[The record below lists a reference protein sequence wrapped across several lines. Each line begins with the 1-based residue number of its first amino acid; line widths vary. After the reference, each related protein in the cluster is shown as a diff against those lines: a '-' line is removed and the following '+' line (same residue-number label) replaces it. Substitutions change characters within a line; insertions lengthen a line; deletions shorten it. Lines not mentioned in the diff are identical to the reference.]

1 MRRSDV
7 SKYNGPALII
17 SNNKL
22 RVYLMKLIKV
32 TALLILAFTLS
43 ACGDS
48 PPSTSEAPAT
58 VAPPAEPA
66 NESEIVLTNGV
77 KTKRIE
83 GFGGVIAEKY
93 DDSQE
98 WWAPYETP
106 NEDAPNVIIF
116 LLDDV
121 GFAQVGSFGGLIE
134 TPTIDQLASNGLR
147 FNNFH
152 TTALCSP
159 SRASLMAGRNP
170 HSIGL
175 GSHALTAMGFP
186 GYNAIM
192 PESAKSVANYLE
204 ESGYINYALGKWDHT
219 PLYEV
224 SQVGPF
230 DRWPSGEGF
239 HHAYTF
245 MAADVHQ
252 FVPVMWNDHTPEP
265 YHKSVH
271 LDQDLADRAIE
282 WITGHKSIKPDL
294 PFMMLWA
301 SGSMHSPHHAPDSHI
316 DKYRGKFDMGWDKAR
331 EEIIARQKELGI
343 IPADTELTKRIDEI
357 PAWDSLPAE
366 ERELY
371 ARQMEVFAAQ
381 MEWVD
386 LQIGRVVAELER
398 IGELDNTLIFVTADN
413 GASGEGGLAGTFNET
428 YVLNGLPTPL
438 EANLGHLEDWGR
450 ENTYPHYHAGWAMAG
465 NTPFRY
471 FKQSEHRGGQQDHL
485 VVHWPNGI
493 KAKGEIRDQYHHISD
508 IAPTILEAAGVEV
521 PEVYHG
527 VKQQPMDGVSMIYA
541 FDAADAPNR
550 KQRQY
555 YEMFGNRAIWVDG
568 WKAVTLHANRMPW
581 DLAVTL
587 PFDQDEWELYNV
599 AEDFS
604 ESRNLADE
612 NPEKLAELVAIFDE
626 EAWKYNVYPL
636 YDDMIKRIGAQQ
648 DRLFGDQKEF
658 VYFAPGAVRIA
669 EKSSAP
675 VKNRAHTI
683 EATLERK
690 GGEQGVIV
698 AVGGMTGGYTMF
710 VKNNRLYYDYN
721 YLDGVHYI
729 LESPP
734 LTGGATNVKFSFTK
748 TREFGG
754 NGELYINGE
763 LVDEVEMPLMHVS
776 TYSLAETFDV
786 GRDTGT
792 QVSRMY
798 TDPFA
803 YNGELDR
810 VIFQVSND
818 NTVPP
823 RMLPPAAYR

>member
-1 MRRSDV
+1 M
-7 SKYNGPALII
+7 
-17 SNNKL
+17 NKL
-22 RVYLMKLIKV
+22 AIF
-32 TALLILAFTLS
+32 LAAAVMVGCTNE
-43 ACGDS
+43 
-48 PPSTSEAPAT
+48 STSDPETETAPAT
-58 VAPPAEPA
+58 PEFSVS
-66 NESEIVLTNGV
+66 ESGV
-77 KTKRIE
+77 KTKNVE
-83 GFGGVIAEKY
+83 GFGGVIAESY
-93 DDSQE
+93 SDSQE
-98 WWAPYETP
+98 WWAAEERP

-121 GFAQVGSFGGLIE
+121 GFAQVGSFGALID
-134 TPTIDQLASNGLR
+134 TPNIDALAENGLR
-147 FNNFH
+147 YNNFH

-159 SRASLMAGRNP
+159 SRATLMAGRNP

-192 PESAKSVANYLE
+192 PESAKSVANYLQE
-204 ESGYINYALGKWDHT
+204 EGYVNYALGKWDHT

-239 HHAYTF
+239 QHAYTF

-265 YHKSVH
+265 YRKSVH

-316 DKYRGKFDMGWDKAR
+316 DKYKGKFDMGWDVAR
-331 EEIIARQKELGI
+331 EQILEQQKALGI
-343 IPADTELTKRIDEI
+343 VPENTVLTERIDAI

-366 ERELY
+366 EQSLY

-386 LQIGRVVAELER
+386 MQIGRVVDELER

-428 YVLNGLPTPL
+428 YVLNGLQTPL
-438 EANLGHLEDWGR
+438 EANLRAQEDWGQ

-471 FKQSEHRGGQQDHL
+471 FKQSEHRGGQADHL

-493 KAKGEIRDQYHHISD
+493 EAKGEIRNQYHHISD
-508 IAPTILEAAGVEV
+508 IAPTIMEAAGIEV
-521 PEVYHG
+521 PHEIYG
-527 VKQQPMDGVSMIYA
+527 VEQQPMDGTSLMYS
-541 FDAADAPNR
+541 FDNADAPNQ
-550 KQRQY
+550 KKRQY

-581 DLAVTL
+581 DVNVVL
-587 PFDQDEWELYNV
+587 PFENDEWELYNV

-604 ESRNLADE
+604 ESTNLAAE
-612 NPEKLAELVAIFDE
+612 NPEKLQELIEIFDE

-636 YDDMIKRIGAQQ
+636 YDDMIQRLGAQQ

-658 VYFAPGAVRIA
+658 VYFAPGAIRIA

-683 EATLERK
+683 ETQLDLT
-690 GGEQGVIV
+690 GEEEGVIA

-710 VKNNRLYYDYN
+710 IKDHRLYYDYN
-721 YLDGVHYI
+721 FLDGVHYVLSSSSLPRGVTDLRFNFI
-729 LESPP
+729 
-734 LTGGATNVKFSFTK
+734 K
-748 TREFGG
+748 TQNFGG
-754 NGELYINGE
+754 VGELYVNGE
-763 LVDEVEMPLMHVS
+763 KVDEIEMPQMHIA
-776 TYSLAETFDV
+776 TYSLAETFDI

-792 QVSRMY
+792 QVSDLY
-798 TDPFA
+798 TGIFKF
-803 YNGELDR
+803 NGKLDR
-810 VIFQVSND
+810 VIFTVSD
-818 NTVPP
+818 ENTVPP
-823 RMLPPAAYR
+823 RQLPANYY

>member
-1 MRRSDV
+1 
-7 SKYNGPALII
+7 
-17 SNNKL
+17 
-22 RVYLMKLIKV
+22 MKRFK
-32 TALLILAFTLS
+32 FTLS
-43 ACGDS
+43 LSIGISLLFGTLA
-48 PPSTSEAPAT
+48 AQQ
-58 VAPPAEPA
+58 VAAAGE
-66 NESEIVLTNGV
+66 VR
-77 KTKRIE
+77 TKDVE
-83 GFGGVIAEKY
+83 GFGGVIAKSY

-98 WWAPYETP
+98 WWAEEEVPDA
-106 NEDAPNVIIF
+106 DAPNAIIF

-121 GFAQVGSFGGLIE
+121 GFAQVGSFGALIE
-134 TPTIDQLASNGLR
+134 TPNIDKLAANGLR

-159 SRASLMAGRNP
+159 SRASLMAGRFP

-192 PESAKSVANYLE
+192 PESAKSVANYLAE
-204 ESGYINYALGKWDHT
+204 EGYINYALGKWDHT

-239 HHAYTF
+239 QHAYTF

-265 YHKSVH
+265 YRKSIH

-316 DKYRGKFDMGWDKAR
+316 DLYKGKFDMGWDKAR
-331 EEIIARQKELGI
+331 EQILENQIALGVV
-343 IPADTELTKRIDEI
+343 PEGTLLTERIDVI
-357 PAWDSLPAE
+357 PAWDSLSPE
-366 ERELY
+366 EQSLY

-386 LQIGRVVAELER
+386 LQIGRVVSELER

-428 YVLNGLPTPL
+428 YVLNGMQTPL
-438 EANLGHLEDWGR
+438 EANLRAQEDWGR

-471 FKQSEHRGGQQDHL
+471 FKQSEHRGGQHDAL
-485 VVHWPNGI
+485 VIHWPDGI
-493 KAKGEIRDQYHHISD
+493 SAKGEVRSQYHHISD

-521 PEVYHG
+521 PEKYNG
-527 VKQQPMDGVSMIYA
+527 IEQQPMDGVSMLYS
-541 FDAADAPNR
+541 FNDADADNR
-550 KQRQY
+550 KERQY

-568 WKAVTLHANRMPW
+568 WKAVSLHANRMPW
-581 DLAVTL
+581 DVNVVL
-587 PFDQDEWELYNV
+587 PFDQDVWELYHV

-604 ESRNLADE
+604 ESTNLAE
-612 NPEKLAELVAIFDE
+612 KYPEKLEELIEIFDE

-636 YDDMIKRIGAQQ
+636 YDDMIKRLGAQQ

-658 VYFAPGAVRIA
+658 VYFWPGAIRIA

-683 EATLERK
+683 ETQLNLT
-690 GGEQGVIV
+690 GEEEGVIV
-698 AVGGMTGGYTMF
+698 AVGGMTGGYSMF
-710 VKNNRLYYDYN
+710 LKNNKIYYDYN
-721 YLDGVHYI
+721 FLDGVHYI
-729 LESPP
+729 LESPKLP
-734 LTGGATNVKFSFTK
+734 AGVVDVRFNFIK
-748 TREFGG
+748 TQNFGG
-754 NGELYINGE
+754 EGELYINGE
-763 LVDEVEMPLMHVS
+763 KVDEVEMPQMHIS
-776 TYSLAETFDV
+776 TYSLAETFDI

-792 QVSRMY
+792 QVSKMY
-798 TDPFA
+798 SDPFVF
-803 YNGELDR
+803 NGKLDR
-810 VIFQVSND
+810 VIVTVSEEA
-818 NTVPP
+818 TVPP
-823 RMLPPAAYR
+823 RKLPAAYY

>member
-1 MRRSDV
+1 M
-7 SKYNGPALII
+7 GF
-17 SNNKL
+17 
-22 RVYLMKLIKV
+22 
-32 TALLILAFTLS
+32 LA
-43 ACGDS
+43 ACGS
-48 PPSTSEAPAT
+48 ESTTETGAADT
-58 VAPPAEPA
+58 AAEPEFSVS
-66 NESEIVLTNGV
+66 ESGV
-77 KTKRIE
+77 KIKKVP
-83 GFGGVIAEKY
+83 GFEGVIAESY
-93 DDSQE
+93 EDSEE
-98 WWAPYETP
+98 WWAPYKEP
-106 NEDAPNVIIF
+106 KEDAPNVIIF

-121 GFAQVGSFGGLIE
+121 GFAQVGGFGGLID
-134 TPTIDQLASNGLR
+134 TPNIDALAENGLR
-147 FNNFH
+147 YNNFH

-159 SRASLMAGRNP
+159 SRATLMAGRNP

-192 PESAKSVANYLE
+192 PESAKSVANYLGE
-204 ESGYINYALGKWDHT
+204 EGYINYALGKWDHT

-224 SQVGPF
+224 SQTGPF

-265 YHKSVH
+265 YRKSVH

-316 DKYRGKFDMGWDKAR
+316 DKYKGKFDMGWDKAR
-331 EEIIARQKELGI
+331 EEILERQIALGVV
-343 IPADTELTKRIDEI
+343 PEGTKLTERIDQI
-357 PAWDSLPAE
+357 PAWNSLSAE
-366 ERELY
+366 EQSLY

-386 LQIGRVVAELER
+386 MQIGRVVETLRR

-428 YVLNGLPTPL
+428 YVLNGLQTPL
-438 EANLGHLEDWGR
+438 EANLRAQPDWGR

-471 FKQSEHRGGQQDHL
+471 FKQSEHRGGQTDHL

-493 KAKGEIRDQYHHISD
+493 QAKGEIRSQYHHISD
-508 IAPTILEAAGVEV
+508 IAPTIMEAAGIEV
-521 PEVYHG
+521 PDEYHG
-527 VKQQPMDGVSMIYA
+527 VEQQPMEGDSIMYS
-541 FDAADAPNR
+541 FDNPDAPNV
-550 KQRQY
+550 KERQY

-581 DLAVTL
+581 DLAVVL
-587 PFDQDEWELYNV
+587 PFEEDEWELYNV

-604 ESRNLADE
+604 ESTNVAAE
-612 NPEKLAELVAIFDE
+612 NPEKLQELIEIFDE

-636 YDDMIKRIGAQQ
+636 YDDMIKRLGAQQ

-658 VYFAPGAVRIA
+658 IYYAPGAIRIA

-683 EATLERK
+683 ETQLDLTGDE
-690 GGEQGVIV
+690 EGVIA

-710 VKNNRLYYDYN
+710 IKDHRLYYDYN
-721 YLDGVHYI
+721 FLDGVHYI
-729 LESPP
+729 LKSSPLP
-734 LTGGATNVKFSFTK
+734 KGKTDLKFNFIK
-748 TREFGG
+748 TQPFGG
-754 NGELYINGE
+754 TGELYINGE
-763 LVDEVEMPLMHVS
+763 KVDEVDMPQMHIS
-776 TYSLAETFDV
+776 TYSLAETFDI

-792 QVSRMY
+792 QVSDLY
-798 TDPFA
+798 TGIFKF
-803 YNGELDR
+803 NGELDR
-810 VIFQVSND
+810 VIFTVSD
-818 NTVPP
+818 ENTVPP
-823 RMLPPAAYR
+823 RELPAMYY

>member
-1 MRRSDV
+1 M
-7 SKYNGPALII
+7 KYI
-17 SNNKL
+17 S
-22 RVYLMKLIKV
+22 
-32 TALLILAFTLS
+32 TFILALALS
-43 ACGDS
+43 ACGNESGTGTASDDS
-48 PPSTSEAPAT
+48 PAIEEFSVSE
-58 VAPPAEPA
+58 
-66 NESEIVLTNGV
+66 SGV
-77 KTKRIE
+77 KTKNIE
-83 GFGGVIAEKY
+83 GFGGVIAESY
-93 DDSQE
+93 NDSQE
-98 WWAPYETP
+98 WWAAEERPKEGS
-106 NEDAPNVIIF
+106 PNVIIF

-121 GFAQVGSFGGLIE
+121 GFAQVESFGGLIN
-134 TPTIDQLASNGLR
+134 TPNIDALADNGIR
-147 FNNFH
+147 YNNFH

-204 ESGYINYALGKWDHT
+204 KEGYVNYALGKWDHT

-239 HHAYTF
+239 EHSYVF

-252 FVPVMWNDHTPEP
+252 FVPVMWNDHMPEP
-265 YHKSVH
+265 YRKSVH
-271 LDQDLADRAIE
+271 LDQDLANRAIE

-316 DKYRGKFDMGWDKAR
+316 DKYKGKFDMGWDKAR
-331 EEIIARQKELGI
+331 EEILERQKSLGI
-343 IPADTELTKRIDEI
+343 VPPDTKLTERIDEI
-357 PAWDSLPAE
+357 PAWDSLTDE
-366 ERELY
+366 EKVLY

-386 LQIGRVVAELER
+386 LQIGRVVAELKR

-428 YVLNGLPTPL
+428 YVLNGMQTDL
-438 EANLGHLEDWGR
+438 ETNLRHLDDWGR

-493 KAKGEIRDQYHHISD
+493 EAKGEIRSQYHHISD
-508 IAPTILEAAGVEV
+508 IAPTIMEAADIEV
-521 PEVYHG
+521 PDVYHG
-527 VKQQPMDGVSMIYA
+527 VEQQPMDGVSMMYSFDNA
-541 FDAADAPNR
+541 DAANR
-550 KQRQY
+550 KERQY
-555 YEMFGNRAIWVDG
+555 YEMFGNRAIWSDG

-581 DLAVTL
+581 DVNVVL
-587 PFDQDEWELYNV
+587 PFENDEWELYNV

-604 ESRNLADE
+604 ESTNLAEE
-612 NPEKLAELVAIFDE
+612 NPEKLNELIAMFDE

-636 YDDMIKRIGAQQ
+636 YDDMIARLGAQQ

-658 VYFAPGAVRIA
+658 IYFSPGAVRIA

-683 EATLERK
+683 ETQIDLE
-690 GGEQGVIV
+690 GDEEGVIV

-710 VKNNRLYYDYN
+710 IKDHRLYFDYN
-721 YLDGVHYI
+721 FLDGVHYV
-729 LESPP
+729 LKSSSLPKGKTE
-734 LTGGATNVKFSFTK
+734 LKFNFIK
-748 TREFGG
+748 TQEFGG
-754 NGELYINGE
+754 TGELYVNGE
-763 LVDEVEMPLMHVS
+763 KVDEVEMPQMHIA
-776 TYSLAETFDV
+776 TYSLAETFDI

-792 QVSRMY
+792 QVSDLY
-798 TDPFA
+798 TGTFKFD
-803 YNGELDR
+803 GELDR
-810 VIFQVSND
+810 VIITVSD
-818 NTVPP
+818 ENTVPP
-823 RMLPPAAYR
+823 RQLPANYY

>member
-1 MRRSDV
+1 MQLLKFGLIV
-7 SKYNGPALII
+7 SLLAL
-17 SNNKL
+17 
-22 RVYLMKLIKV
+22 MQ
-32 TALLILAFTLS
+32 TAN
-43 ACGDS
+43 
-48 PPSTSEAPAT
+48 
-58 VAPPAEPA
+58 AE
-66 NESEIVLTNGV
+66 EF
-77 KTKRIE
+77 KTKIVD
-83 GFGGVIAEKY
+83 GFGGVIAKSY
-93 DDSQE
+93 SDSKE
-98 WWAPYETP
+98 WWPPEKRP
-106 NEDAPNVIIF
+106 NKDAPNVIIF

-121 GFAQVGSFGGLIE
+121 GFAQVGSFGGLIK
-134 TPTIDQLASNGLR
+134 TPNIDSLAANGLR
-147 FNNFH
+147 YNNFH

-186 GYNAIM
+186 GYNAVM
-192 PESAKSVANYLE
+192 PESAKSVANYLQTE
-204 ESGYINYALGKWDHT
+204 GYVNYALGKWDHT

-239 HHAYTF
+239 QHAYTF

-265 YHKSVH
+265 YRKSEH
-271 LDQDLADRAIE
+271 LDKDLADRAIE
-282 WITGHKSIKPDL
+282 WITGHKSIKKDL

-301 SGSMHSPHHAPDSHI
+301 SGSMHSPHHAPDSYI
-316 DKYRGKFDMGWDKAR
+316 DKYKGQFDIGWDKAR
-331 EEIIARQKELGI
+331 DLILEQQIAQGVVPKGTKM
-343 IPADTELTKRIDEI
+343 TERIEQI
-357 PAWDSLPAE
+357 PAWDSLPE
-366 ERELY
+366 QEQKLY

-386 LQIGRVVAELER
+386 HQIGRVVKELDR
-398 IGELDNTLIFVTADN
+398 IGELENTLIFVTADN

-428 YVLNGLPTPL
+428 YVLNGLQTPL
-438 EANLGHLEDWGR
+438 EANLRAQEDWGR

-493 KAKGEIRDQYHHISD
+493 KAKGEVRSQYHHISD
-508 IAPTILEAAGVEV
+508 IAPTIMEAAGIEV
-521 PEVYHG
+521 PEEYHG
-527 VKQQPMDGVSMIYA
+527 VEQQPMDGTSLIYS
-541 FDAADAPNR
+541 FDQADAPNR
-550 KQRQY
+550 KERQY

-581 DLAVTL
+581 DVNVVL
-587 PFDQDEWELYNV
+587 PFDQDEWELYHV

-604 ESRNLADE
+604 ESTNLAE
-612 NPEKLAELVAIFDE
+612 KHPEKLEELVAIFDE

-636 YDDMIKRIGAQQ
+636 YDDMIKRIGVQQ

-658 VYFAPGAVRIA
+658 IYYWPGAVRIA

-683 EATLERK
+683 ETQIDFQGDE
-690 GGEQGVIV
+690 EGVIV
-698 AVGGMTGGYTMF
+698 AVGGMTGGYSMF
-710 VKNNRLYYDYN
+710 IKDNRVYYDYN
-721 YLDGVHYI
+721 FLDGVHYI
-729 LESPP
+729 LKSPP
-734 LTGGATNVKFSFTK
+734 LPKGVTDLKFSFTR
-748 TREFGG
+748 TMDFGG
-754 NGELYINGE
+754 KGELYVNGE
-763 LVDEVEMPLMHVS
+763 KVDEVEMPQMHIS

-792 QVSRMY
+792 QVSSMY
-798 TDPFA
+798 EGTFEFNRP
-803 YNGELDR
+803 LDR
-810 VIFQVSND
+810 VIFTVSD
-818 NTVPP
+818 DDFVPP
-823 RMLPPAAYR
+823 RKLPAAYY

>member
-1 MRRSDV
+1 MKRLV
-7 SKYNGPALII
+7 SLWVAF
-17 SNNKL
+17 
-22 RVYLMKLIKV
+22 
-32 TALLILAFTLS
+32 TALMLLAACTQPSGGGDGQS
-43 ACGDS
+43 AAGTEYG
-48 PPSTSEAPAT
+48 P
-58 VAPPAEPA
+58 
-66 NESEIVLTNGV
+66 EIVMVDGV
-77 KTKRIE
+77 KTKRVE
-83 GFGGVIAEKY
+83 GFGGVIAERY
-93 DDSQE
+93 DDSKE
-98 WWAPYETP
+98 WWPDYEEP

-121 GFAQVGSFGGLIE
+121 GFAQVGSFGALIE
-134 TPTIDQLASNGLR
+134 TPNIDQLASNGLR

-159 SRASLMAGRNP
+159 SRASLMAGRFP

-186 GYNAIM
+186 GYNAVM
-192 PESAKSVANYLE
+192 PESAKSVANYLGE
-204 ESGYINYALGKWDHT
+204 AGYVNYALGKWDHT

-265 YHKSVH
+265 YRKSVH

-316 DKYRGKFDMGWDKAR
+316 DKYKGKFDMGWDVAR
-331 EEIIARQKELGI
+331 EQILARQIELGVV
-343 IPADTELTKRIDEI
+343 PEGTQLTERIDEI
-357 PAWDSLPAE
+357 PAWDSLPE
-366 ERELY
+366 EEKSLY

-386 LQIGRVVAELER
+386 MQIGRVVEELER

-428 YVLNGLPTPL
+428 YVLNGLQTPL
-438 EANLGHLEDWGR
+438 EANLRAQEDWGR

-471 FKQSEHRGGQQDHL
+471 FKQSEHRGGQHDAL

-493 KAKGEIRDQYHHISD
+493 EAQGEVRSQYHHISD
-508 IAPTILEAAGVEV
+508 IAPTSMEAAGITV
-521 PEVYHG
+521 PEEYHG
-527 VKQQPMDGVSMIYA
+527 VEQQPMDGVSMIYA
-541 FDAADAPNR
+541 FNDADAPNR
-550 KQRQY
+550 KERQY

-581 DLAVTL
+581 DVNVVL
-587 PFDQDEWELYNV
+587 PFDQDEWELYHV
-599 AEDFS
+599 ANDFS
-604 ESRNLADE
+604 ESTNVAE
-612 NPEKLAELVAIFDE
+612 QNPQKLAELIEIFDE

-636 YDDMIKRIGAQQ
+636 YDDMIARLGAQQ
-648 DRLFGDQKEF
+648 DRLFGEQTEF
-658 VYFAPGAVRIA
+658 IYYAPGAVRIA

-683 EATLERK
+683 ETNIDLQGDE
-690 GGEQGVIV
+690 EGVIV
-698 AVGGMTGGYTMF
+698 AVGGMTGGYSMF
-710 VKNNRLYYDYN
+710 IKDNKLYYDYN
-721 YLDGVHYI
+721 FLDGVHYV

-734 LTGGATNVKFSFTK
+734 LPTGPTDLKFNFILTQP
-748 TREFGG
+748 FGG
-754 NGELYINGE
+754 TGELFVNGQK
-763 LVDEVEMPLMHVS
+763 VDEVEMPQMHIS

-786 GRDTGT
+786 GMDTGT
-792 QVSRMY
+792 QVSAMY
-798 TDPFA
+798 TDPFEFT
-803 YNGELDR
+803 GLIDR
-810 VIFQVSND
+810 VIFNVSD
-818 NTVPP
+818 DEAVAP
-823 RMLPPAAYR
+823 RDMPTQNY

>member
-1 MRRSDV
+1 M
-7 SKYNGPALII
+7 K
-17 SNNKL
+17 KL
-22 RVYLMKLIKV
+22 LMMAFIFS
-32 TALLILAFTLS
+32 AFTILQS
-43 ACGDS
+43 ANAQD
-48 PPSTSEAPAT
+48 
-58 VAPPAEPA
+58 
-66 NESEIVLTNGV
+66 V
-77 KTKRIE
+77 KTKKVE
-83 GFGGVIAEKY
+83 GFGGVIAERY
-93 DDSQE
+93 SDSKE
-98 WWAPYETP
+98 WWAPEKRP
-106 NEDAPNVIIF
+106 PKDAPNAIIF

-121 GFAQVGSFGGLIE
+121 GFAQVGSFGGLIK
-134 TPTIDQLASNGLR
+134 TPNIDSLAANGLR
-147 FNNFH
+147 YNNFH

-192 PESAKSVANYLE
+192 PESAKSVANYLQE
-204 ESGYINYALGKWDHT
+204 AGYVNYALGKWDHT

-239 HHAYTF
+239 QHAYTF

-265 YHKSVH
+265 YHKSEH
-271 LDQDLADRAIE
+271 LDKDLADRAIE
-282 WITGHKSIKPDL
+282 WITGHKSIKSDL

-301 SGSMHSPHHAPDSHI
+301 SGSMHSPHHAPDSYLN
-316 DKYRGKFDMGWDKAR
+316 KYKGKFDMGWDKAR
-331 EEIIARQKELGI
+331 EKILQQQIAKGVV
-343 IPADTELTKRIDEI
+343 PKGTKLTKRIAQV
-357 PAWDSLPAE
+357 PAWDSLP
-366 ERELY
+366 EREQKLY

-386 LQIGRVVAELER
+386 HQIGRVVKELDR
-398 IGELDNTLIFVTADN
+398 IGELENTLIFVTADN

-428 YVLNGLPTPL
+428 YVLNGLQTPL
-438 EANLGHLEDWGR
+438 EANLRAQEDWGR

-493 KAKGEIRDQYHHISD
+493 RAKGEIRSQYHHISD
-508 IAPTILEAAGVEV
+508 IAPTIMEAAGIKV
-521 PEVYHG
+521 PEEYHG
-527 VKQQPMDGVSMIYA
+527 VKQLPMDGTSLMYSFNQA
-541 FDAADAPNR
+541 DAASR

-581 DLAVTL
+581 DVNVVL
-587 PFDQDEWELYNV
+587 PFDQDKWELYNV

-604 ESRNLADE
+604 ESTDLSE
-612 NPEKLAELVAIFDE
+612 KYPEKLKEMIAIFDE

-658 VYFAPGAVRIA
+658 IYYWPGAVRIA

-675 VKNRAHTI
+675 VKNRAHT
-683 EATLERK
+683 LETRIDLK
-690 GGEQGVIV
+690 GDEEGVIV
-698 AVGGMTGGYTMF
+698 VVGGMTGGYSMF
-710 VKNNRLYYDYN
+710 IKDNRLYYDYN
-721 YLDGVHYI
+721 FLDGVHYI
-729 LESPP
+729 LKSPP
-734 LTGGATNVKFSFTK
+734 LPKGKTDLKFSFIRTK
-748 TREFGG
+748 PFGG
-754 NGELYINGE
+754 KGELYVNGE
-763 LVDEVEMPLMHVS
+763 KVDEIEMPQMHIA

-786 GRDTGT
+786 GMDTGT
-792 QVSRMY
+792 QVSGMY
-798 TDPFA
+798 SGIFKF
-803 YNGELDR
+803 NREIDR
-810 VIFQVSND
+810 VIFRISDD

-823 RMLPPAAYR
+823 RKLPAVYY

>member
-1 MRRSDV
+1 
-7 SKYNGPALII
+7 
-17 SNNKL
+17 
-22 RVYLMKLIKV
+22 MKLFHYIAV
-32 TALLILAFTLS
+32 LFLFLTLTACELPP
-43 ACGDS
+43 DS
-48 PPSTSEAPAT
+48 NQAKT
-58 VAPPAEPA
+58 
-66 NESEIVLTNGV
+66 ESPEYGV
-77 KTKRIE
+77 QITDGSKTKTVE
-83 GFGGVIAEKY
+83 GFGGVIAESY
-93 DDSQE
+93 EDSEE
-98 WWAPYETP
+98 WWEEYEVP

-121 GFAQVGSFGGLIE
+121 GFAQLGQSFGGLIE
-134 TPTIDQLASNGLR
+134 TPNIDELAANGLR

-170 HSIGL
+170 HSIGM

-186 GYNAIM
+186 GYNAAM
-192 PESAKSVANYLE
+192 PESAKSVANYLADE
-204 ESGYINYALGKWDHT
+204 GYINYALGKWDHT

-239 HHAYTF
+239 QHAYTF

-265 YHKSVH
+265 YRKSVH
-271 LDQDLADRAIE
+271 LDQDLADRAIS

-301 SGSMHSPHHAPDSHI
+301 SGSMHSPHHAPDSII
-316 DKYRGKFDMGWDKAR
+316 DKYKGKFDMGWDKAR
-331 EEIIARQKELGI
+331 EEIHANQLEIGI
-343 IPADTELTKRIDEI
+343 IPADTLLTERIDEI
-357 PAWDSLPAE
+357 PAWDSLPDNE
-366 ERELY
+366 KELY

-386 LQIGRVVAELER
+386 IQIGRVVDELER

-428 YVLNGLPTPL
+428 YVLNGLQTPL
-438 EANLGHLEDWGR
+438 EANLRNLDDWGR

-471 FKQSEHRGGQQDHL
+471 FKQSEHRGGQHDAL
-485 VVHWPNGI
+485 VVHWPNGV
-493 KAKGEIRDQYHHISD
+493 KAKGEIRNQYHHISD
-508 IAPTILEAAGVEV
+508 IAPTIMDAAGIEV
-521 PEVYHG
+521 PETYKG
-527 VKQQPMDGVSMIYA
+527 IEQQPMDGISMRYA
-541 FDAADAPNR
+541 FDDSAAPNA

-555 YEMFGNRAIWVDG
+555 YEMFGNRAIWADG
-568 WKAVTLHANRMPW
+568 WKAVTLHAKRMPW

-604 ESRNLADE
+604 EAKNLAEE
-612 NPEKLAELVAIFDE
+612 NPEKLAEMVAMFDE

-636 YDDMIKRIGAQQ
+636 YDDMIARLGAQQ

-683 EATLERK
+683 ETQLELS
-690 GGEQGVIV
+690 GDEEGVLV
-698 AVGGMTGGYTMF
+698 AVGGMTGGFTMF
-710 VKNNRLYYDYN
+710 IQDGKLIYDYN
-721 YLDGVHYI
+721 YLDGLHYI
-729 LESPP
+729 LESDDLPA
-734 LTGGATNVKFSFTK
+734 GIVDVKFSFIK
-748 TREFGG
+748 TQPFGG
-754 NGELYINGE
+754 KGELYVNGE
-763 LVDEVEMPLMHVS
+763 KQSEAEMPKMHIS
-776 TYSLAETFDV
+776 TYSLAETFDI

-792 QVSRMY
+792 QVSKMY
-798 TDPFA
+798 EDPFA
-803 YNGELDR
+803 YNGQLDR
-810 VIFQVSND
+810 VIITVSDD

-823 RMLPPAAYR
+823 RTLSPASYR

>member
-1 MRRSDV
+1 MNLIHYIFVFVIGLALAACDAPSD
-7 SKYNGPALII
+7 
-17 SNNKL
+17 
-22 RVYLMKLIKV
+22 
-32 TALLILAFTLS
+32 TES
-43 ACGDS
+43 AD
-48 PPSTSEAPAT
+48 A
-58 VAPPAEPA
+58 VAADLEF
-66 NESEIVLTNGV
+66 EIVDGV
-77 KTKRIE
+77 KTKNVE
-83 GFGGVIAEKY
+83 GFGGVIAESY
-93 DDSQE
+93 QDSEE
-98 WWAPYETP
+98 WWAPYVEP
-106 NEDAPNVIIF
+106 KEDAPNVIIF

-134 TPTIDQLASNGLR
+134 TPNIDELANNGLR

-192 PESAKSVANYLE
+192 PESAKSVANYLAE
-204 ESGYINYALGKWDHT
+204 AGYINYALGKWDHT

-239 HHAYTF
+239 QHAYTF

-265 YHKSVH
+265 YRKSVH
-271 LDQDLADRAIE
+271 LDQDLADRAIS

-331 EEIIARQKELGI
+331 EQIIARQKELGI
-343 IPADTELTKRIDEI
+343 IPANTELTGRIDEI
-357 PAWDSLPAE
+357 PAWDSLPAQE
-366 ERELY
+366 QELY
-371 ARQMEVFAAQ
+371 ARQMEVFAGQ

-386 LQIGRVVAELER
+386 LQIGRVVDELER

-428 YVLNGLPTPL
+428 YVLNGLQTEL
-438 EANLGHLEDWGR
+438 EANLRNLEDWGR

-493 KAKGEIRDQYHHISD
+493 KAKGEIRDQYHHITD
-508 IAPTILEAAGVEV
+508 IAPTILEAAGVEI
-521 PEVYHG
+521 PEIYNSVE
-527 VKQQPMDGVSMIYA
+527 QQPMDGVSMLYA
-541 FDAADAPNR
+541 FDDPDAPNQ

-555 YEMFGNRAIWVDG
+555 YEMFGNRAIWADG

-581 DLAVTL
+581 DVNVVL
-587 PFDQDEWELYNV
+587 PFDEDKWELYNV

-604 ESRNLADE
+604 EANNLAEE
-612 NPEKLAELVAIFDE
+612 NPEKLAEMVALFDE

-658 VYFAPGAVRIA
+658 VYFAPGAIRIA

-683 EATLERK
+683 ESRLERD
-690 GGEQGVIV
+690 GDEEGVLV

-710 VKNNRLYYDYN
+710 IKDDRLYYDYN

-729 LESPP
+729 MESEP
-734 LTGGATNVKFSFTK
+734 LPKGTTDVKFNFIK
-748 TREFGG
+748 TQDFGG
-754 NGELYINGE
+754 TGELYVNGE
-763 LVDEVEMPLMHVS
+763 KVAETDMPFMHIS

-810 VIFQVSND
+810 VIFTVSD
-818 NTVPP
+818 DYTVPP
-823 RMLPPAAYR
+823 RGLSPASYR

>member
-1 MRRSDV
+1 MKR
-7 SKYNGPALII
+7 YLPLATLFAAL
-17 SNNKL
+17 S
-22 RVYLMKLIKV
+22 
-32 TALLILAFTLS
+32 LS
-43 ACGDS
+43 ACNNDEVGT
-48 PPSTSEAPAT
+48 TSEA
-58 VAPPAEPA
+58 V
-66 NESEIVLTNGV
+66 NESAPMTESAPGTAEVKEVNGV
-77 KTKRIE
+77 KTKSVP
-83 GFGGVIAEKY
+83 GFEGVIAKSY
-93 DDSQE
+93 DDSKE
-98 WWAPYETP
+98 WWPEYKVPRA
-106 NEDAPNVIIF
+106 DAPNVIIF

-121 GFAQVGSFGGLIE
+121 GFAQVGSFGGLIK
-134 TPTIDQLASNGLR
+134 TPNIDELANNGLR

-186 GYNAIM
+186 GYNAVM
-192 PESAKSVANYLE
+192 PESAKSVANYLQKE
-204 ESGYINYALGKWDHT
+204 GYVNYALGKWDHT

-239 HHAYTF
+239 QHAYTF

-265 YHKSVH
+265 YRKSKH
-271 LDQDLADRAIE
+271 LDEDLADRAIE
-282 WITGHKSIKPDL
+282 WITGHKSIKPNL

-316 DKYRGKFDMGWDKAR
+316 DKYKGKFDMGWDKAR
-331 EEIIARQKELGI
+331 EEIIANQKALGI
-343 IPADTELTKRIDEI
+343 VPQNTQLTERIDVI
-357 PAWDSLPAE
+357 PAWDSLPDNE
-366 ERELY
+366 KKLY

-386 LQIGRVVAELER
+386 LQIGRVVKELER

-428 YVLNGLPTPL
+428 YVLNGLQTPL
-438 EANLGHLEDWGR
+438 EDNFDNLADWGR

-471 FKQSEHRGGQQDHL
+471 FKQSEHRGGQHDHL

-508 IAPTILEAAGVEV
+508 IAPTIMEAAGIEV
-521 PEVYHG
+521 PETYHG
-527 VKQQPMDGVSMIYA
+527 VKQQPMDGVSMAYA
-541 FDAADAPNR
+541 FDDADAPNR

-568 WKAVTLHANRMPW
+568 WKAVTLHAKRMPW
-581 DLAVTL
+581 ELAVTL
-587 PFDQDEWELYNV
+587 PFDKDEWELYNV
-599 AEDFS
+599 EEDFS
-604 ESRNLADE
+604 EAHNLASE
-612 NPEKLAELVAIFDE
+612 NPEKLAELIEIFDQ

-636 YDDMIKRIGAQQ
+636 YDDMIARISKQQ

-683 EATLERK
+683 ETKLEIQ
-690 GGEQGVIV
+690 GGEEGVIV
-698 AVGGMTGGYTMF
+698 AVGGMTGGYAMF
-710 VKNNRLYYDYN
+710 VKNDKVYYDYN
-721 YLDGVHYI
+721 YLNGVHYQ
-729 LESPP
+729 LESPT
-734 LTGGATNVKFSFTK
+734 LSVGVTEVKFNFIK
-748 TREFGG
+748 TQEFGG
-754 NGELYINGE
+754 TGELYINGE
-763 LVDEVEMPLMHVS
+763 KVDEVEMPLMHIS

-792 QVSRMY
+792 QVSTMY
-798 TDPFA
+798 DDPFP
-803 YNGELDR
+803 YDGTLDR
-810 VIFQVSND
+810 VIFTVSD
-818 NTVPP
+818 ESAVPP
-823 RMLPPAAYR
+823 RTLGTGTY